1 MSTELIETLG
11 TQREESL
18 PLSLTSF
25 YGGVDNGKMLQVTI
39 GDKYA
44 ALNHNDTLKLIIEL
58 LKWLEDYS
66 KNQIEEYKKM
76 EGDLAK
82 VLKGVHEKWVELNE
96 QNQLLYEMWK

>member
-44 ALNHNDTLKLIIEL
+44 H
-58 LKWLEDYS
+58 
-66 KNQIEEYKKM
+66 
-76 EGDLAK
+76 
-82 VLKGVHEKWVELNE
+82 
-96 QNQLLYEMWK
+96 